1 VNQAAEDILVR
12 GVLEGGGSAAST
24 STSVDKIVATFNKYK
39 DESTGNIE
47 VEGM

>member
-12 GVLEGGGSAAST
+12 GVLEGGGSAA